1 MHNRGHLV
9 SRRAIA
15 KLHEDCLVVNIYMK
29 CPRCEKPRMKT
40 WSELSDEEREV
51 VKRLPAPAEYSLDE
65 RQATHQWCTRCWYES
80 KATGEHR
87 A

>member
-1 MHNRGHLV
+1 MRDGEHLV

-29 CPRCEKPRMKT
+29 CPRCEKPRLKG
-40 WSELSDEEREV
+40 WSELNDEEREV
-51 VKRLPAPAEYSLDE
+51 VRRLPASAEYSLAE
-65 RQATHQWCTRCWYES
+65 RQSTHQWCTRCWYEK
-80 KATGEHR
+80 KATDEHR